1 MTLRAALLTAAIAAG
16 VAAPAADAAP
26 WKRVTVP
33 DGTSIDQVGLT
44 RRADGVLHLAWHHR
58 TGPNTE
64 DLLHTPIS
72 ASGKIGAAMPIQS
85 GWTGFTNPAVVN
97 DPAGGIRVFWGGY
110 RTTESTD
117 PQKEINTALSV
128 DGGTSWA
135 LQPGQ
140 VNPDGAQAYA
150 SPISA
155 TVSGT
160 TIFQAW
166 SGTLGTWLHDGLS
179 PVTPNHDYQAP
190 IGSYGNDP
198 NLASDADGRTLMAWY
213 SNANGHLGVLAQDV
227 AADGSPVGSAAT
239 MPGTSDMQ
247 VGMIGRTPL
256 AARAGGGFST
266 A

>member
-1 MTLRAALLTAAIAAG
+1 MTLRAVLLTAALAAG

-33 DGTSIDQVGLT
+33 DGTSIDQVGLA
-44 RRADGVLHLAWHHR
+44 RSADGVLHLAWHHR

-72 ASGKIGAAMPIQS
+72 ASGKIGAATPIQS
-85 GWTGFTNPAVVN
+85 GWTGFSNPAVVN

-155 TVSGT
+155 TVSGDHDLPGLVRDARHVGARRPVARRRPT
-160 TIFQAW
+160 T
-166 SGTLGTWLHDGLS
+166 TT
-179 PVTPNHDYQAP
+179 
-190 IGSYGNDP
+190 
-198 NLASDADGRTLMAWY
+198 RRR
-213 SNANGHLGVLAQDV
+213 
-227 AADGSPVGSAAT
+227 SAAT
-239 MPGTSDMQ
+239 ATTRTSPPTPT
-247 VGMIGRTPL
+247 GGR
-256 AARAGGGFST
+256 
-266 A
+266 